1 MSIFVRYL
9 CLYYIYFRIF
19 ITTVYL
25 YIHKRLS
32 STITTQYYFTVNFTS
47 NDSTTVV
54 FYLLGRNV

>member
-1 MSIFVRYL
+1 MSICVRYL
-9 CLYYIYFRIF
+9 CLYYIYFQIF

-25 YIHKRLS
+25 YIYKSLS
-32 STITTQYYFTVNFTS
+32 STITTQYYFTANFTS